1 MEERM
6 EMDIAGPFEDT
17 KIKIHLKCRK
27 IIKVVVY

>member
-1 MEERM
+1 MEERR
-6 EMDIAGPFEDT
+6 ESDIAVPVEDT

>member
-1 MEERM
+1 METG
-6 EMDIAGPFEDT
+6 ITGPFEDT